1 MGRFWKNI
9 TVFFSKHNTGKYLI
23 KLSDLFSIIYMYGK
37 GYELLVAYPQSIFV
51 GRLERY
57 RSLAQEQATRDYYV
71 KKCYSNFCKE
81 WRVCSCSHF
90 ASSSVPCPRCFWL
103 SPSSCGSLA
112 DAKTRRGPGGELGI
126 KHKLCQWN
134 M

>member
-1 MGRFWKNI
+1 
-9 TVFFSKHNTGKYLI
+9 
-23 KLSDLFSIIYMYGK
+23 MYGK

-81 WRVCSCSHF
+81 
-90 ASSSVPCPRCFWL
+90 
-103 SPSSCGSLA
+103 
-112 DAKTRRGPGGELGI
+112 
-126 KHKLCQWN
+126 
-134 M
+134 